1 MECYRFYGSSN
12 GWLTSSHSDIQPG
25 NLLEWEM
32 HWRKGLD
39 CRRQFCEPVGAWFSQ
54 LGDLNVVHHMW
65 TYPDLQTRKIT
76 REDAWQVDGWAETVT
91 NTGKPSAIDL
101 HMIVWKLTKL
111 TLLFSV

>member
-1 MECYRFYGSSN
+1 
-12 GWLTSSHSDIQPG
+12 
-25 NLLEWEM
+25 M

-65 TYPDLQTRKIT
+65 TYPDLQTRKTT

-91 NTGKPSAIDL
+91 NTGKPPNIDGHL
-101 HMIVWKLTKL
+101 IVSKVTNLTFVFISSSFDQQDAVIHL
-111 TLLFSV
+111 EATRL

>member
-1 MECYRFYGSSN
+1 
-12 GWLTSSHSDIQPG
+12 
-25 NLLEWEM
+25 M

-91 NTGKPSAIDL
+91 NTGKIHAL
-101 HMIVWKLTKL
+101 LNK
-111 TLLFSV
+111 TLLKRLTNAFFSILVRLINKMQSSILKPLDYSPLR